1 FGSHPPKARPSKPM
15 CRTRAAGRVLSFMLE
30 FPQAGDVVIA
40 PNSRGF
46 CRVEQDGWLPD
57 EISRFGNQFM
67 NQFRI
72 EEVIRRKRGRK
83 LQPLL

>member
-1 FGSHPPKARPSKPM
+1 
-15 CRTRAAGRVLSFMLE
+15 MLE
-30 FPQAGDVVIA
+30 FPQAGDVVIGQ
-40 PNSRGF
+40 NFSGLR
-46 CRVEQDGWLPD
+46 RVQPDDWLPD